1 MKRKEKFLEQLI
13 EPSDGLKLV
22 RGLRLDKR
30 ITSEMLSEDNVINAS
45 EVLIEINES
54 DNLFSQTNLISRAL
68 DYGWTP
74 LEYEEK
80 ICEVKKKTKVIIK
93 KVIVKNYLLRSL
105 SLIISLIF
113 LFIFPTIAS
122 YFLSFT
128 IFAFLPLPLLSFP
141 FVLFSNQDIFLETWQ
156 LLGVIRFEPDYIINL
171 KHFLYIYFDFVVSN
185 SDDQILVDIY
195 NQLSPTIIA
204 DIILFMFLM
213 IVTLTLPVLSY
224 FVNFLFSDEMI
235 KN

>member
-1 MKRKEKFLEQLI
+1 MKTRFLEQLI

-30 ITSEMLSEDNVINAS
+30 ITPEMLSEDNLINAS
-45 EVLIEINES
+45 EVLISINES

-68 DYGWTP
+68 DFGWTP

-80 ICEVKKKTKVIIK
+80 IDQVEKKTKVIIK
-93 KVIVKNYLLRSL
+93 KVIVKNYLLRGL

-128 IFAFLPLPLLSFP
+128 IFAFLPLLLLSFP
-141 FVLFSNQDIFLETWQ
+141 FLLFSNQDIFLETWQ